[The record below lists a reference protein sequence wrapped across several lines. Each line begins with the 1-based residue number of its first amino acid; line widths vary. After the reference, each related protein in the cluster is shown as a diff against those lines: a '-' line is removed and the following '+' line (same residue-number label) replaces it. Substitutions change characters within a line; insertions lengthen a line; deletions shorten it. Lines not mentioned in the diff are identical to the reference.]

1 MQFANELHSRG
12 RLLVHGATA
21 NCDARRSHNLPL
33 PKMSAE
39 ENQRREEG
47 ELLDR
52 RRDAA
57 AKRGSLIL
65 IMS

>member
-21 NCDARRSHNLPL
+21 NCDARRSHSLPL
-33 PKMSAE
+33 PNMPAE
-39 ENQRREEG
+39 ENRRGDEG
-47 ELLDR
+47 EPLHR
-52 RRDAA
+52 RRDA

-65 IMS
+65 VTI